1 MRTAP
6 HEFYGGA
13 MVATPSVDLDVDDG
27 GSAPT
32 YFTARLSTSGV
43 PAAASAVAGLPETM
57 ATTGGDGE
65 ETCCAVCREG
75 YEAGDALRKMPCA
88 PAFHGECI
96 VEWLSVS
103 SFCPLCRFKL
113 PTQAEED
120 AAAQHQ
126 QPASQLG

>member
-1 MRTAP
+1 MAARP
-6 HEFYGGA
+6 
-13 MVATPSVDLDVDDG
+13 PLISPR
-27 GSAPT
+27 GSPRA
-32 YFTARLSTSGV
+32 AGS
-43 PAAASAVAGLPETM
+43 AASAVAGLPETM

-65 ETCCAVCREG
+65 EICCAVCRKG
-75 YEAGDALRKMPCA
+75 YEAGDALRTMPCA
-88 PAFHGECI
+88 HAFHGECI

>member
-43 PAAASAVAGLPETM
+43 PAAASAMAGLPETM

-75 YEAGDALRKMPCA
+75 YEAGDALWTMPCA

-103 SFCPLCRFKL
+103 SFCPLYRFKL

>member
-57 ATTGGDGE
+57 ATTGGDG
-65 ETCCAVCREG
+65 
-75 YEAGDALRKMPCA
+75 
-88 PAFHGECI
+88 
-96 VEWLSVS
+96 
-103 SFCPLCRFKL
+103 
-113 PTQAEED
+113 
-120 AAAQHQ
+120 
-126 QPASQLG
+126 

>member
-1 MRTAP
+1 
-6 HEFYGGA
+6 
-13 MVATPSVDLDVDDG
+13 
-27 GSAPT
+27 
-32 YFTARLSTSGV
+32 
-43 PAAASAVAGLPETM
+43 M

-75 YEAGDALRKMPCA
+75 YEAGDALRTMPCA